1 MPEISNET
9 FTEQQ
14 PAGIVKKEEIT
25 EKRKRNLINL
35 LERLRF
41 H

>member
-14 PAGIVKKEEIT
+14 PAGIVKKE
-25 EKRKRNLINL
+25 KRNLINL
-35 LERLRF
+35 LERLRL

>member
-25 EKRKRNLINL
+25 EKRNLINL